1 MEMKLKTTQ
10 LMNFKNLLLFTIL
23 GLFAISCN
31 QDLSKPKNVKL
42 KTQLDSASYALGA
55 DVANH
60 LKDRNS
66 VDEVNLNAF
75 IKGFTDEFD
84 DKDKKLKDEEISSTI
99 QRFLSEARKKTHQKN
114 LEKGQKF
121 LEENKERD
129 EVQVTESGLQY
140 EILEEGSGASP
151 SEKDTVRVHYVG
163 EHIDG
168 GVFDS
173 SVERDEPA
181 EFPLDRVIPG
191 WTEGVQLMKE
201 GAKYKFYIPT
211 ELAYGENVRPGS
223 EIKPNEALIFE
234 VELIEVI
241 PAKEE

>member
-1 MEMKLKTTQ
+1 
-10 LMNFKNLLLFTIL
+10 MNLKNLLLFTIL
-23 GLFAISCN
+23 GVFVISCG

-42 KTQLDSASYALGA
+42 KSQLDSASYALGA

-60 LKDRNS
+60 LKDRNN

-84 DKDKKLKDEEISSTI
+84 DKDKKLEEEEISSTI
-99 QRFLSEARKKTHQKN
+99 QSFLSEAREKTHEKN
-114 LEKGQKF
+114 LEEGQKF
-121 LEENKERD
+121 LEENKEKD
-129 EVQVTESGLQY
+129 EVVETESGLQY
-140 EILEEGSGASP
+140 EVIEEGSGSSP
-151 SEKDTVRVHYVG
+151 SEKDTVRVHYEG
-163 EHIDG
+163 KHIDG

-191 WTEGVQLMKE
+191 WTEGLQLMKE

-211 ELAYGENVRPGS
+211 DLAYGENVRPGS
-223 EIKPNEALIFE
+223 EIEPNEALIFE
-234 VELIEVI
+234 VELLEVI